1 MKYIEATCGANA
13 LGFQAVYF
21 AQVVAFLGWVV
32 FGMTACAIL
41 YGLYPSFS
49 DLSTPI
55 YADMLDNKTATSYNA
70 VSRPLWTVCLAWVVI
85 ACTNGYGGWL
95 MMWCLASYQH
105 WVPENREFL
114 ATPSLFMCLVTYAIG
129 WITGIIS
136 KHSRVNSLSGCY
148 IKSGML

>member
-1 MKYIEATCGANA
+1 MH
-13 LGFQAVYF
+13 F

-32 FGMTACAIL
+32 FGTTACAIL

-55 YADMLDNKTATSYNA
+55 YADMLDNNTAAFYNA

-85 ACTNGYGGWL
+85 ACTNGYGDWL

-105 WVPENREFL
+105 LVPENGKFL
-114 ATPSLFMCLVTYAIG
+114 ATPSLFMCLVTRAIG
-129 WITGIIS
+129 WITRIIS
-136 KHSRVNSLSGCY
+136 KHSRVNSLSGCF
-148 IKSGML
+148 IKSNML